1 METIRVLIVEEQ
13 PLLRVGIH
21 ATLERMGDCEIVG
34 ETTDPA
40 EILEIAGDGRLDVA
54 LIDTGLTCADPLE
67 IARQMRRVAPQVA
80 MIMLTPAENEEDL
93 FQSIK
98 VGAAAYY
105 TRDIGLEELKEAV
118 RKVSRG
124 EYLMNDDVLSRPQIA
139 SRVLASFRAL
149 NEEEEETDNVQKEP
163 SPLSSRE
170 IEILDHIARGRSNK
184 EIAKVL
190 KISDQTVKNH
200 ITSIL
205 KKLAVNDRTAAV
217 VYALKHGWITIEK
230 EQ

>member
-13 PLLRVGIH
+13 PLLRIGIH

-40 EILEIAGDGRLDVA
+40 EILAIAGDGRLDVA

-67 IARQMRRVAPQVA
+67 IARQVRRVAPHVA

-105 TRDIGLEELKEAV
+105 TRDIGLEELRDAV

-149 NEEEEETDNVQKEP
+149 NEEEEEVDNTQKEP

>member
-40 EILEIAGDGRLDVA
+40 EILEIAGNGRLDVA

>member
-1 METIRVLIVEEQ
+1 MDTIRVLIVEEQ
-13 PLLRVGIH
+13 PLLRIGIR
-21 ATLERMGDCEIVG
+21 AALERMDDCEIVAESTSAG
-34 ETTDPA
+34 
-40 EILEIAGDGRLDVA
+40 EILEIASSGRLDVA
-54 LIDTGLTCADPLE
+54 LIDTGLTGADPLE
-67 IARQMRRVAPQVA
+67 IARQVRRAAPQIA

-105 TRDIGLEELKEAV
+105 TRDIGVEELMEAV

-124 EYLMNDDVLSRPQIA
+124 EYLMNDDVLAKPQLA

-149 NEEEEETDNVQKEP
+149 AEEEEENTQKEP

-184 EIAKVL
+184 EIAKAL

-217 VYALKHGWITIEK
+217 VYALKHGWITIEN

>member
-13 PLLRVGIH
+13 PLLRIGIH

-40 EILEIAGDGRLDVA
+40 EILTIAGDGRLDVA
-54 LIDTGLTCADPLE
+54 LIDTGLTGADPLE

-105 TRDIGLEELKEAV
+105 TRDIGLEELREAV

-124 EYLMNDDVLSRPQIA
+124 EYLMNDDVLARPQIA

-149 NEEEEETDNVQKEP
+149 SEEEEEVDNAQKEP

>member
-13 PLLRVGIH
+13 PLLRIGIH

-40 EILEIAGDGRLDVA
+40 EILAIAGDGQLDVA

-67 IARQMRRVAPQVA
+67 IARQVRRVAPHVA

-105 TRDIGLEELKEAV
+105 TRDIGLEELRDAV

-149 NEEEEETDNVQKEP
+149 NEEEEEVDNTQKEP